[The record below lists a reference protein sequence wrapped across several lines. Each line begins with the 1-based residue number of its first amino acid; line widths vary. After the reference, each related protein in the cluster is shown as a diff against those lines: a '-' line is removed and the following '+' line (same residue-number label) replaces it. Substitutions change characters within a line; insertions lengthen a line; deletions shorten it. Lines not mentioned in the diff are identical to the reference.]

1 MNLRK
6 NTLLFVL
13 GGGGYVGL
21 ELLYRGRSHYSMFLA
36 GGVCFLLLGRLR
48 RTALPAAVRACLGA
62 GAITAVELAT
72 GLLVNRDYQVWDYRQ
87 QPGNF
92 LGQICPRFTLLWI
105 PLAWAGMEL
114 FRLAEQRG
122 KEASVG
128 QREDPAEGTP

>member
-6 NTLLFVL
+6 NTLLFAL

-62 GAITAVELAT
+62 GAITAVEPGHRAAGEP
-72 GLLVNRDYQVWDYRQ
+72 GL
-87 QPGNF
+87 PG
-92 LGQICPRFTLLWI
+92 LGLP
-105 PLAWAGMEL
+105 AAAGEFSGSGL
-114 FRLAEQRG
+114 PPVHPAVDPPGLGRHGAVPPGGAAG
-122 KEASVG
+122 KRSKREAS
-128 QREDPAEGTP
+128 